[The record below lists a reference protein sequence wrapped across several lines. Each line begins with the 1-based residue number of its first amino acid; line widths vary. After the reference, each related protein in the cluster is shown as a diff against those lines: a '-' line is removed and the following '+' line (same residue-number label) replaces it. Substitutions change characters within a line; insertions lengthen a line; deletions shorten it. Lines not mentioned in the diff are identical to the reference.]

1 MAVTVPKAVLVG
13 GSSALS
19 RHIKPLT
26 RQWRVGNY
34 AKEMLDGGGRET
46 LLDDVGICMS
56 FGLIATMALHRTG
69 LCWYATA
76 EGMQQKPLKQFKSV
90 VDVSHLDS
98 PAITPVARWRDDLVE
113 TSR

>member
-46 LLDDVGICMS
+46 LLDDVGICTS
-56 FGLIATMALHRTG
+56 FRANGYYGIALDWSVLVRHGRGNA
-69 LCWYATA
+69 A
-76 EGMQQKPLKQFKSV
+76 E
-90 VDVSHLDS
+90 
-98 PAITPVARWRDDLVE
+98 AVE
-113 TSR
+113 TIQISGRCKSP